1 MANRLPYLAWLRAI
15 AIPGVF
21 LRHANRPFD
30 RTDWPIKNTELS
42 LPLSAF
48 PLLFAPWG
56 MPLFFLVAGAGKES
70 AVRHRTLRQVVDE
83 RFKRLL
89 VPHLFGCLL
98 LTPIQL
104 YLEWTQRIQTR
115 LLSNSFQEFVSNRP
129 LPIRSEIF
137 GWDEYH
143 LWSLGF
149 LFSFSP
155 EKTLKEKKK

>member
-1 MANRLPYLAWLRAI
+1 MANRLHCLGWLRVI

-21 LRHANRPFD
+21 LCHANRPFD
-30 RTDWPIKNTELS
+30 LADWHIRNTELS

-48 PLLFAPWG
+48 LLLFAPWG
-56 MPLFFLVAGAGKES
+56 MPLFFLVPGAGKEFAS
-70 AVRHRTLRQVVDE
+70 RHRTLRQYVNE

-89 VPHLFGCLL
+89 APYLFGCLL
-98 LTPIQL
+98 LSPIL
-104 YLEWTQRIQTR
+104 LNLEWTQSIQTQ
-115 LLSNSFQEFVSNRP
+115 LLGNSCQEFVSNRP

-137 GWDEYH
+137 GWAEYH